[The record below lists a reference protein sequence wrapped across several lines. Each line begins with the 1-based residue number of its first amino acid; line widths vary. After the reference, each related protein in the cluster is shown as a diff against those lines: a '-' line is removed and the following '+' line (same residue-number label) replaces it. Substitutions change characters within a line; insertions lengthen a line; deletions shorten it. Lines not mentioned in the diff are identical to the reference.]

1 MRKKRDSFLGW
12 VTFFHQEAHTIWLR
26 NWMDF
31 EDIPF
36 RSQVV
41 RKTEVKDDSNIWA
54 RAIGRT
60 ELPADSWVCG
70 SEAQKNVAFHLFKT
84 FELGTGNAGV
94 GKTNNPWSFLWG
106 SQKLNNY
113 SCSKWGEELS
123 GAMRTSNETWPSLE
137 VQGKLSRENNFWID
151 IWKMNNS
158 ERGDSFQV
166 RGNSMCESASRRNTV
181 HWKANGGQSAREMD
195 LRWEWRTGPIPCRAY
210 QVMLRIRTLY

>member
-137 VQGKLSRENNFWID
+137 VQGKLSRENNFWIN

-158 ERGDSFQV
+158 KGERVSRLEGIACAKVLLEGTQCIGKPMVARV
-166 RGNSMCESASRRNTV
+166 RERWIWDENE
-181 HWKANGGQSAREMD
+181 GQDPYLA
-195 LRWEWRTGPIPCRAY
+195 GPTRSC
-210 QVMLRIRTLY
+210 